1 MTAYSTYSDQELTA
15 LLKQSDQC
23 AYTEIYDRYVW
34 ILLDH
39 AYNKLRNR
47 EESKDVV
54 QEAFT
59 ILWFKKE
66 LLKEQENISGY
77 LYTTV
82 RNLILNLY
90 ARQQVQHK
98 YVWAME
104 EYAAVNETVVTDHLI
119 REHQL
124 MEMIEREIAALPT
137 KMRDVFE
144 LSRKSH
150 LSHKEIAERLSISE
164 QTVSKQV
171 TNALKILKVKLG
183 IYIYMIWF
191 LGQ

>member
-1 MTAYSTYSDQELTA
+1 MAAYSLLSDLELTT
-15 LLKQSDQC
+15 LLKGGDKT
-23 AYTEIYDRYVW
+23 AYTEIYDRYIWV
-34 ILLDH
+34 LLDH

-59 ILWFKKE
+59 LLWSKKE
-66 LLKEQENISGY
+66 LLKEDENLSGY

-82 RNLILNLY
+82 RNTILNLF
-90 ARQQVQHK
+90 AHRKVQDK
-98 YVWAME
+98 YMASMEHFAMH
-104 EYAAVNETVVTDHLI
+104 NTVVATDHLV

-124 MEMIEREIAALPT
+124 KALIETEIAALPP
-137 KMRDVFE
+137 KMREVFE
-144 LSRKSH
+144 LSRKAN
-150 LSHKEIAERLSISE
+150 LSHKEIAEQLGISE

-183 IYIYMIWF
+183 IYFYLLW
-191 LGQ
+191 LLYP